1 MIAHAPSKFTC
12 KLFRKTCSFH
22 PACAILRAMREKV
35 LAMVSP
41 MSAAR
46 IAGIARYAHEQGWH
60 LMIQDRLGYHPL
72 AWDGNGVIAALR
84 SDPVSVDA
92 VRRLMKRGIP
102 VVDLT
107 ISRPDI
113 KVPRVMSDHTAT
125 TPRSG
130 ASPPSISRSATSGT
144 SSGSRPAGERYRNCG
159 TPALPSGH
167 RPRDGLRRKSCRRHG
182 GMTGTPFCAGSR
194 PS

>member
-1 MIAHAPSKFTC
+1 
-12 KLFRKTCSFH
+12 
-22 PACAILRAMREKV
+22 MREKV

-60 LMIQDRLGYHPL
+60 LMIQDRLGYQPL

-113 KVPRVMSDHTAT
+113 KVPRVMSDHTAIG
-125 TPRSG
+125 RLAAEHFS
-130 ASPPSISRSATSGT
+130 
-144 SSGSRPAGERYRNCG
+144 ERNYRNIVWFSTG
-159 TPALPSGH
+159 WGKVQELRYLGLTERTPAA
-167 RPRDGLRRKSCRRHG
+167 RW
-182 GMTGTPFCAGSR
+182 TPWAWA
-194 PS
+194 